1 MGEYSRMRIICDV
14 DKIRDAEAIVLDCD
28 GTIIDASGSYDL
40 AVRVVTA
47 IIIDKLFRIEVEFG
61 KDFEKALTRLRMTGG
76 FNNDSDATSSLIQA
90 LSIFIPDNIDI
101 KSDKWERL
109 EKIDKYIRPLEKE
122 HSYPEFIH
130 EALEWLEYEIR
141 SRREYFDLRKIE
153 KLLDVKASSLGRI
166 TRLLKLRKILNYP
179 GAFGDSLLATLFDEV
194 FLGAEGV
201 KVKYSMEPRYAVY
214 EGTLKNERILIHE
227 ESIKKLIDLFPKGI
241 ALVTGRGR
249 WETEKTLQ
257 PILKYFKMDAS
268 IFTADK
274 GIEYEKPNPK
284 SLIESARL
292 LGARKIVYVG
302 NSMEDLLMSQ
312 AANKEGLSTG
322 FVAVS
327 NSEVLSRE
335 FEEMRANAIIDD
347 INELPE
353 LILIT
358 KQ

>member
-1 MGEYSRMRIICDV
+1 MRIIRDV
-14 DKIRDAEAIVLDCD
+14 DTIRDAEAVVLDCD
-28 GTIIDASGSYDL
+28 GTIIDASESYDL

-47 IIIDKLFRIEVEFG
+47 IIIDKLFGVKVKFG
-61 KDFEKALTRLRMTGG
+61 KDFEKTLTRLRMTGG

-90 LSIFIPDNIDI
+90 FSIFIPDTIDI

-109 EKIDKYIRPLEKE
+109 EHIDKYIHQVEE
-122 HSYPEFIH
+122 DSSYPEFIH
-130 EALEWLEYEIR
+130 EALEWLEHEIR
-141 SRREYFDLRKIE
+141 TRREYFDLRKIE
-153 KLLDVKASSLGRI
+153 RLLDIKASSLGRI
-166 TRLLKLRKILNYP
+166 TRLLELRRILNYP

-194 FLGAEGV
+194 FLGTEGI
-201 KVKYSMEPRYAVY
+201 KTKYSMEPRYVVY
-214 EGTLKNERILIHE
+214 EGTLKNEKILIHE
-227 ESIKKLIDLFPKGI
+227 DSLKKLIDLFPKGV

-257 PILKYFKMDAS
+257 PILKYFNMDAS

-284 SLIESARL
+284 SLVESARI
-292 LGARKIVYVG
+292 LGAGKIVYVG

-312 AANKEGLSTG
+312 AANREGLSTG
-322 FVAVS
+322 FVAIS
-327 NSEVLSRE
+327 TSKELSRE
-335 FEEMRANAIIDD
+335 FEEMGANAIINN